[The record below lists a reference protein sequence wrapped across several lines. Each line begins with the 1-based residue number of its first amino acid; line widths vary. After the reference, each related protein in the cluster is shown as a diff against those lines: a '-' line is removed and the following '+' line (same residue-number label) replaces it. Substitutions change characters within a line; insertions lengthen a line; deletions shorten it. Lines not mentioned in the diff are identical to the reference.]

1 MVNFYKYL
9 PTSSGDERWGM
20 HVLNAGCNRIDEYVD
35 YPAAGHPAHH
45 YFNWDMGRVL
55 NEYQIIYIPMGSGVF
70 ESANCPQRQI
80 KEGTIILLFP
90 GEWHRFKPNLETGWD
105 EFWVGFRGAVIENI
119 VQQHFLS
126 KKDAVQE
133 IGLSEKVIQLFTDII
148 DITKEERTGYQP
160 LVSGIVMHLL
170 GEIYSLARQRLYTGE
185 EMTESII
192 NKARIILRTNIE
204 QDINIENVA
213 NELCVSYAWFRKAFK
228 AYTGIAPNQYL
239 IQLRI
244 EKAKMLLTNHSRS
257 IKEIALSLNFESA
270 FYFSRLFKEKTGVS
284 PDVYRKGLR
293 LDYYTKG
300 I

>member
-133 IGLSEKVIQLFTDII
+133 IGLSEKVIHLFTDII

-160 LVSGIVMHLL
+160 LVSVILMHLL

-244 EKAKMLLTNHSRS
+244 EKAKMLLTNHSKS

>member
-293 LDYYTKG
+293 LDYYTKD

>member
-213 NELCVSYAWFRKAFK
+213 SELCVSYAWFRKAFK

-293 LDYYTKG
+293 IDYYTKG

>member
-55 NEYQIIYIPMGSGVF
+55 NEYQIIYIPLGSGVF

-213 NELCVSYAWFRKAFK
+213 SELCVSYAWFRKAFK

-293 LDYYTKG
+293 IDYYTKG